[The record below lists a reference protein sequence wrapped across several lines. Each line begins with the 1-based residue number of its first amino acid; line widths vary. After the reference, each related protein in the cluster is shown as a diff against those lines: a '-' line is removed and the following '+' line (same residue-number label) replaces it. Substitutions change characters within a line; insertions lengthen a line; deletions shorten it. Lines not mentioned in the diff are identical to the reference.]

1 MTSPFLGKTDIA
13 ALMQVNALL
22 LSARFNQDA
31 IVRSIADGRVRKDNP
46 D

>member
-1 MTSPFLGKTDIA
+1 MMSPFLGTIEVA

-22 LSARFNQDA
+22 LSARVDQDA
-31 IVRSIADGRVRKDNP
+31 TVRSLVDGRVRKDNP